1 MTSRREFRDDDAR
14 LLEQFVR
21 ERRLRLALSIGAPV
35 ALLVM
40 FVVTTL
46 ALHGQLAVVAGVA
59 AIWPFMMLR
68 PWRTVPMYF
77 EHLRLLRRDGELRE
91 VVRCEGTRRDVV
103 FTIDALERLTPEA
116 LAHGTPDEPLTV
128 EALAVSG
135 AILTLNTMPQR
146 ELSLLAQGTT
156 AALPDRA
163 LAAAR
168 FLDLPEGAVLA
179 SAQRGLSADELQELA
194 HHAPPLGRLHAAI
207 VVLLAAVA
215 AAAWWQAVVAR
226 APTLALPV
234 LATVVASIAVVRA
247 ARRLRLHHRFAR
259 DLAHGVVVMIRGTED
274 RERVVEVLPFSG
286 LIWTDRGVTA
296 EWRRLALQ
304 RRPLKLRRWR

>member
-1 MTSRREFRDDDAR
+1 VTSRREFRDDDAR

-21 ERRLRLALSIGAPV
+21 ERRLRLALSIAAPV

-40 FVVTTL
+40 FAMSFVL
-46 ALHGQLAVVAGVA
+46 QDAQLRVVAGTVA
-59 AIWPFMMLR
+59 AFVFVVMR
-68 PWRTVPMYF
+68 PWRTVPMHF

-91 VVRCEGTRRDVV
+91 VVTCEGTRRDVV

-135 AILTLNTMPQR
+135 AILTLNAMPQR

-168 FLDLPEGAVLA
+168 FLHQPADAVLA
-179 SAQRGLSADELQELA
+179 TAQRGLSADELQELA

-215 AAAWWQAVVAR
+215 AAAWWQAVVVR

-234 LATVVASIAVVRA
+234 VATVAACIAVVRA

-259 DLAHGVVVMIRGTED
+259 DLAQGVVVMIRGAED

-304 RRPLKLRRWR
+304 RRPFKLRRWR